1 MIDFVSIPNKRP
13 VAGDETATDL
23 WPEMGPEFVLNNFYS
38 RFASAEGWLGEG
50 YLAVW
55 TREEIQSFREP
66 NLEAYPAQYH
76 FFASDGGGTQFGFCK
91 QGEGIAF
98 ISAPDIGSEDDI
110 RVLGSWEQ
118 FLLSVE
124 TGDYI

>member
-1 MIDFVSIPNKRP
+1 MIDFVSIPNKRS
-13 VAGDETATDL
+13 VAGDEAATDL

-76 FFASDGGGTQFGFCK
+76 FLHRTEVALSLGFVN
-91 QGEGIAF
+91 EV
-98 ISAPDIGSEDDI
+98 
-110 RVLGSWEQ
+110 RT
-118 FLLSVE
+118 LLSSPLLTLE
-124 TGDYI
+124 ARMTYGF